1 MTSKYR
7 LNTMIYMFYVPSHS
21 HLMENKS
28 VAQLMQGSLLKY
40 TKKNCID
47 IHTILINY
55 GMG

>member
-1 MTSKYR
+1 
-7 LNTMIYMFYVPSHS
+7 MIYMFYVPSHS

-28 VAQLMQGSLLKY
+28 VAQLMQGSLLKN